1 MNLPSQ
7 PLITPK
13 LVRFMRDG
21 GMSVKKISV
30 ALEISVYMVRKML
43 SESRS

>member
-7 PLITPK
+7 PSITPK

-30 ALEISVYMVRKML
+30 ALEISVYMVKKML
-43 SESRS
+43 GESRS

>member
-1 MNLPSQ
+1 MNLQSQ

-21 GMSVKKISV
+21 GVSIKKISI

-43 SESRS
+43 AQ